1 MSPTF
6 RSLRIRNYRLYA
18 TGALISNIGTWMQRI
33 AQDWL
38 VLELTD
44 NNGIALGVTTG
55 LQFLPMLLVGPWAG
69 SLADRYSKRQLLI
82 LTQAF
87 MGLVGAFLGLLVI
100 TDVVKVWHVF
110 VLAGLLGL
118 GAAVDAPARQS
129 FVIEMV
135 GADDVSNAVGLN
147 SASFNLGRVI
157 GPALAGFL
165 IVLFGTGPVFLINAA
180 SYIAV
185 ILALRAMRVADLQSA
200 PRMER
205 GKGQVREGI
214 RYVRR
219 RPDLMLVMVIIFFV
233 GTFGLNFQM
242 TSALMATEVFD
253 KGAGEYGLLGSVLAV
268 GSLSG
273 ALLAARR
280 GRPRLRL
287 VVLSAVAFGLVE
299 IVAGLMPTYIS
310 FIALL
315 IPIGLCQMTLLN
327 AANATVQLGVDPIM
341 RGRVMAL
348 YMAVLMGGT
357 PFGAP
362 LVGFVAETFGPRWS
376 LIAGGLISAGAAIIA
391 ALLLARREGLQV
403 RGELIHLPRH
413 RVRAE
418 SLADR
423 AQQA

>member
-1 MSPTF
+1 
-6 RSLRIRNYRLYA
+6 
-18 TGALISNIGTWMQRI
+18 
-33 AQDWL
+33 
-38 VLELTD
+38 
-44 NNGIALGVTTG
+44 
-55 LQFLPMLLVGPWAG
+55 
-69 SLADRYSKRQLLI
+69 
-82 LTQAF
+82 
-87 MGLVGAFLGLLVI
+87 
-100 TDVVKVWHVF
+100 
-110 VLAGLLGL
+110 
-118 GAAVDAPARQS
+118 
-129 FVIEMV
+129 
-135 GADDVSNAVGLN
+135 
-147 SASFNLGRVI
+147 
-157 GPALAGFL
+157 
-165 IVLFGTGPVFLINAA
+165 
-180 SYIAV
+180 
-185 ILALRAMRVADLQSA
+185 
-200 PRMER
+200 
-205 GKGQVREGI
+205 
-214 RYVRR
+214 
-219 RPDLMLVMVIIFFV
+219 
-233 GTFGLNFQM
+233 
-242 TSALMATEVFD
+242 MATEVFG
-253 KGAGEYGLLGSVLAV
+253 KGAAEYGLLGSVLAI

-310 FIALL
+310 FIAVL

-362 LVGFVAETFGPRWS
+362 LVGFVAETFGARWS

-423 AQQA
+423 AQQV